1 MKKNLLVF
9 ITCMAT
15 ALPALSQNVG
25 IGTNTPKGK
34 LEIEASN
41 EGIVIPRIAL
51 TALNSAA
58 PLTSPEISELV
69 YNTAT
74 AGTAPNNV
82 TPGFYYW
89 NGSTWVR
96 LQSGAANLTGSTSI
110 NINGNSIERAALT
123 GDVTAAANSNAT
135 TVTRIQGRDVSAT
148 APTSNQVLKWNGTA
162 WAPAADENTTYTA
175 GTGLTLS
182 GTQFI
187 NNGVVTASNGLT
199 LASNNVKLGG
209 SLTDATTT
217 VSVGSNTL
225 NFTSSNGKIA
235 IGPGA
240 SATGTYTT
248 ALGNNAVA
256 SGTEAV
262 AIGIANTGISKNT
275 TAGSY
280 SIAIGSDLTTGNGSN
295 NSPIIAIGSGFTN
308 NTAKSIM
315 LGVGSTVP
323 SVTLLGGSGAVPG
336 NVGVGTITPQRLLH
350 LSKDNNFGHL
360 NTNTSLFRLQNANN
374 TTCPGT
380 VNIWDVRVGNCGQLG
395 LITSSSNVNPNF
407 NILKAND
414 LAADAPGVVAS
425 INTTA
430 PVNTFIIDADGDV
443 GINKVS
449 PDTKLD
455 VDGNIRGTELQLSSS
470 LVFKQNPTSWT
481 PITVTG
487 TKGGYAGFYFE
498 DEGRYLM
505 MDATTQGVY
514 TGTAWQWYFS
524 NGTLT
529 AGTVPVARLSGT
541 LPIANGG
548 TGATTA
554 AAARTN
560 LGLGTMATQN
570 ANAVSI
576 TGGSVAGSIVSGDIA
591 GNAGGIVANKSGF
604 AVNEITG
611 SDGVY
616 FDLKNNVA
624 DDFDVRMIYW
634 SGGNFEITNISN
646 GVRLG
651 ANSSSWASISDSTK
665 KTDFKEVTDGS
676 KFLKN
681 FETIKLGSWRY
692 KTADKQDRHYG
703 PMAQEFFALFGNDG
717 LGFIGNDTTIST
729 MDIDGVMMIAIKE
742 LVLEKNKQQEEIAA
756 LKKQNTLLKARDEE
770 YQNLKAELEKLKSY
784 IYSEAKK

>member
-1 MKKNLLVF
+1 MKKFLPLF
-9 ITCMAT
+9 IICAAIT
-15 ALPALSQNVG
+15 LPAASQNVG
-25 IGTNTPKGK
+25 IGTSSPKGK
-34 LEIEASN
+34 LEIEATN
-41 EGIVIPRIAL
+41 DGIIIPRVAL
-51 TALNSAA
+51 TALNSAT
-58 PLTSPEISELV
+58 PLTSPEVSELV

-89 NGSTWVR
+89 NGSSWVR
-96 LQSGAANLTGSTSI
+96 LQSGSANI
-110 NINGNSIERAALT
+110 
-123 GDVTAAANSNAT
+123 
-135 TVTRIQGRDVSAT
+135 
-148 APTSNQVLKWNGTA
+148 
-162 WAPAADENTTYTA
+162 
-175 GTGLTLS
+175 
-182 GTQFI
+182 
-187 NNGVVTASNGLT
+187 TASNGLT

-225 NFTSSNGKIA
+225 NLTSSNGKIA

-240 SATGTYTT
+240 SATGTYAT
-248 ALGNNAVA
+248 ALGNNAVV

-280 SIAIGSDLTTGNGSN
+280 SLAIGSDLTTGNGSN
-295 NSPIIAIGSGFTN
+295 NSPIIAIGSGYTN
-308 NTAKSIM
+308 STAKSIM
-315 LGVGSTVP
+315 LGVGSSTP
-323 SVTLLGGSGAVPG
+323 SLTLLGGSGAVPG

-350 LSKDNNFGHL
+350 LSKDNNFGHI

-395 LITSSSNVNPNF
+395 FITSSSNVNPNF

-414 LAADAPGVVAS
+414 LTADAPGVVAS

-430 PVNTFIIDADGDV
+430 PVNTFMIDAGGNV
-443 GINKVS
+443 AINKAAA
-449 PDTKLD
+449 DTKLD

-498 DEGRYLM
+498 DEARYLM
-505 MDATTQGVY
+505 MDATIQGVY
-514 TGTAWQWYFS
+514 TGTTWQWYFS

-570 ANAVSI
+570 ANGVAI
-576 TGGSVAGSIVSGDIA
+576 TGGSVFGLGNSGIGASSAFTTNTKLSIEGGLLQHRVNLGGVYPLHDASGGWAAGWNFTGGGAEVDFWNVYNGPATPKGFVFRQQTGTSSQSELMRISGTGDVTVSGYLTTKYNYSGTVVVSPPNGASTVNLTIPAVPSGWGA
-591 GNAGGIVANKSGF
+591 GNTV
-604 AVNEITG
+604 VLVQV
-611 SDGVY
+611 SDGVPG
-616 FDLKNNVA
+616 NVRRA
-624 DDFDVRMIYW
+624 RLT
-634 SGGNFEITNISN
+634 STTNIELDFVSA
-646 GVRLG
+646 GGG
-651 ANSSSWASISDSTK
+651 ATRFNYVI
-665 KTDFKEVTDGS
+665 FP
-676 KFLKN
+676 F
-681 FETIKLGSWRY
+681 
-692 KTADKQDRHYG
+692 
-703 PMAQEFFALFGNDG
+703 
-717 LGFIGNDTTIST
+717 
-729 MDIDGVMMIAIKE
+729 
-742 LVLEKNKQQEEIAA
+742 
-756 LKKQNTLLKARDEE
+756 
-770 YQNLKAELEKLKSY
+770 
-784 IYSEAKK
+784 